1 MGKLKIVKCM
11 ERVSFI
17 LKMDLIIKELSK
29 VIKRMGKVDIS
40 IIMDVFIKGKLRK
53 IRLTVLE
60 LIMIHIKVIIM
71 KDNGY
76 QIHLM
81 EKVNKSFQ
89 MVPIMKEILT
99 MVKEMDMADMF
110 LIQASMKGTL
120 KLGSSMVKEHLFTL
134 TIESM
139 LETGKMG

>member
-1 MGKLKIVKCM
+1 M

-60 LIMIHIKVIIM
+60 LIMIHIKVITM

-76 QIHLM
+76 QIRLM

-139 LETGKMG
+139 LETGKMA